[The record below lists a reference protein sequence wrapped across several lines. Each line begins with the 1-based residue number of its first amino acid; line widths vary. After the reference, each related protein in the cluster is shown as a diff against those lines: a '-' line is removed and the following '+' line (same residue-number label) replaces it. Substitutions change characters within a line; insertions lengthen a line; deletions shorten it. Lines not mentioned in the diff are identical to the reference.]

1 MKMKLF
7 TVVFAALFS
16 ILGLVAWSADIA
28 PSCPR
33 CHSNSSVI
41 PIVYGM
47 PLPGGNE
54 IQEAREG
61 KVLVGGCDV
70 DGGSEQWYCKNC
82 CLAFG
87 PGNLRKLP
95 GQLNTILRATI
106 ARDPSTSAAVLTKLA
121 EDPEPCVRANVARN
135 RSTSDAVLRHLV
147 MDSVQ
152 SVREAAETTLKK
164 AKVLH

>member
-1 MKMKLF
+1 MNKKLF
-7 TVVFAALFS
+7 VFITTVLFC
-16 ILGLVAWSADIA
+16 IVGVIA
-28 PSCPR
+28 NGAETIPSCPR
-33 CHSNSSVI
+33 CHSKSSVI

-47 PLPGGNE
+47 PPPGGDA
-54 IQEAREG
+54 IQKAREG
-61 KVLVGGCDV
+61 KLLVGGC
-70 DGGSEQWYCKNC
+70 DGGSEQWYCKKC

-87 PGNLRKLP
+87 SGNLRKLP
-95 GQLNTILRATI
+95 DQLNTILRATI
-106 ARDPSTSAAVLTKLA
+106 ARDPSTSAAVLTKLS

-152 SVREAAETTLKK
+152 SVREAAEATLKK